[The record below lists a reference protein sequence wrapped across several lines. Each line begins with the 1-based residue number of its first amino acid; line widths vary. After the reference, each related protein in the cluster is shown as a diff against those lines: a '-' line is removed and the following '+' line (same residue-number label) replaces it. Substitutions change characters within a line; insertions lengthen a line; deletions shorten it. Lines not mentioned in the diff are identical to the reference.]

1 MLAFWRLGIMRGGMV
16 WHPEE
21 KDRKVNEYLEATN
34 HAPYAVIAA
43 TIMAIFCAFTV
54 LILLGTF

>member
-1 MLAFWRLGIMRGGMV
+1 MKGGMI

-21 KDRKVNEYLEATN
+21 KDRKVNQYLEATN

-43 TIMAIFCAFTV
+43 ILMVIFCAFTV
-54 LILLGTF
+54 LVLMGTF